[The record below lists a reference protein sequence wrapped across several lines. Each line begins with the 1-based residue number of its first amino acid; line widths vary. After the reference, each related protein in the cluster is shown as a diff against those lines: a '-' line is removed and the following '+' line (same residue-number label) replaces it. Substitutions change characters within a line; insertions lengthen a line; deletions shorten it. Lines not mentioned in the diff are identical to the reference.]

1 MLKTVLKLTGKG
13 EGEEEKYCFSTPI
26 NFRWNYGKWKK
37 RGTPLEEL
45 AMARRATGVILLANV
60 LFIILGSIDK
70 TGIMNQRDM
79 GTSAG

>member
-1 MLKTVLKLTGKG
+1 
-13 EGEEEKYCFSTPI
+13 
-26 NFRWNYGKWKK
+26 
-37 RGTPLEEL
+37 
-45 AMARRATGVILLANV
+45 MARRATGVILLANV